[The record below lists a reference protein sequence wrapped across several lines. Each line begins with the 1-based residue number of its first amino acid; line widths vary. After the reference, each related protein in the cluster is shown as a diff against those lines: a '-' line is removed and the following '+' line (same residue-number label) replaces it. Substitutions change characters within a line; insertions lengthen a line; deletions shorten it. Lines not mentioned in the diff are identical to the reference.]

1 MATRTILPLIT
12 LLFLACGGGTPH
24 DAREEALHS
33 KAMEADGRAY
43 DMAGGTPE
51 APVPLPA
58 ERKIIRSGNLS
69 FEVDDLDAARTTIVQ
84 RVHQVG
90 GYVEGDDR
98 NDWGGGQNLTVRV
111 RIPADGFDAFVEG
124 MGSLG
129 RLEHRSI
136 NAVDVTT
143 EWVDVEA
150 RLGAKRTLEKRY
162 LELAGQARNVNGCW
176 RWNVPWPLCG
186 RDRKYGGAPE
196 ELARPSDPEQ
206 PHHHLHKARAHGAA
220 LHATLRGCPE
230 GRLEQPAALYGMD
243 GTPVALRDNH
253 RRVGVVVAQA
263 AQPAQGLRTA
273 KPRTVP
279 GLRIVRY
286 GT

>member
-1 MATRTILPLIT
+1 MTKRTILPCVA
-12 LLFLACGGGTPH
+12 LLFLACGGGAPH
-24 DAREEALHS
+24 DAREEAVLS
-33 KAMEADGRAY
+33 KAMEAEGSAY

-84 RVHQVG
+84 RVQQAG
-90 GYVEGDDR
+90 GYLEGDDR
-98 NDWGGGQNLTVRV
+98 NDWGGSQSLTVRV

-162 LELAGQARNVNGCW
+162 LELAGQARNVNEMLEVE
-176 RWNVPWPLCG
+176 RALANV
-186 RDRKYGGAPE
+186 RAE
-196 ELARPSDPEQ
+196 IESMEARLKSLSDQ
-206 PHHHLHKARAHGAA
+206 V
-220 LHATLRGCPE
+220 TLSSLTITCTKQVPMVQR
-230 GRLEQPAALYGMD
+230 Y
-243 GTPVALRDNH
+243 TPRFGVALKEGWNNLLRFTVWLAH
-253 RRVGVVVAQA
+253 LWPFVIIIGTLVWWWRRA
-263 AQPAQGLRTA
+263 RRA
-273 KPRTVP
+273 K
-279 GLRIVRY
+279 
-286 GT
+286 